1 VVLAQALKTPAAY
14 IGMIGSRRKR
24 DTIYQSLLAEGFTEA
39 DIARVYSPIG
49 LTIGA
54 DTPEEIGVSIAAE
67 LIAVRAGVKP

>member
-1 VVLAQALKTPAAY
+1 VN
-14 IGMIGSRRKR
+14 
-24 DTIYQSLLAEGFTEA
+24 
-39 DIARVYSPIG
+39 SPIG